1 MKSRQLSRRA
11 LLRGAGGI
19 SVALPWLEIMAPRKA
34 YAAAP
39 KRFIVA
45 FTPNGTNNYEQ
56 FMPKGAGANFTLG
69 TETSPLL
76 PWKSKLLALSNINA
90 VSALNSEGDQ
100 HGVGMA
106 EVLTATRWAK
116 GPAVDDVPIWGGG
129 ISIDQRI
136 AQDVGKA
143 TMFPSLELGV
153 QTTLGTEGSGVHPFS
168 RMVYK
173 SAATPVPAIEDPRET
188 FKRLFSNLATSG
200 GGGDTGGIE
209 KARLQR
215 KSVLDFVKEDFQQL
229 SPLLSKRDRQKMDQ
243 HFSAISEIEKRLG
256 GTTTVAVG
264 CRKPA
269 EPAATLDVKN
279 PANFPQIGKL
289 QTDLLAVALACDL
302 TRVATLQWSW
312 ARSDLAH
319 TWIGVK
325 DSHHDLSHGAAS
337 ATLSSINKWYA
348 EQVAYLCK
356 ALDGFDEGG
365 KTLLDNSVVWWS
377 SDVSFGPTHSFTNIR
392 AFLIGSCGGY
402 FKTGQ
407 HVDYGEGSN
416 ATNNQLMVTFMRAMG
431 VQATQFGE
439 AAAAQGP
446 LAGSITA

>member
-19 SVALPWLEIMAPRKA
+19 SIALPWLEIMAPRKA
-34 YAAAP
+34 HAAAP

-45 FTPNGTNNYEQ
+45 FTPNGTNNFDQ
-56 FMPKGAGANFTLG
+56 FTPQGIGANFTLG
-69 TETSPLL
+69 TETAPLT
-76 PWKSKLLALSNINA
+76 PWKSKLLALSGITA
-90 VSALNSEGDQ
+90 ASAIESEGDQ
-100 HGVGMA
+100 HAVGMA
-106 EVLTATRWAK
+106 AALTGARWTK
-116 GPAVDDVPIWGGG
+116 GPVVDDVPIWGGG

-143 TMFPSLELGV
+143 TTFPSLELGV
-153 QTTLGTEGSGVHPFS
+153 QTTLGTEGAGVHPFS

-173 SAATPVPAIEDPRET
+173 SAATPVPAVEDPRET
-188 FKRLFSNLATSG
+188 FKRLFSNLSAN
-200 GGGDTGGIE
+200 GGGDTSGLD
-209 KARLQR
+209 KARRQR
-215 KSVLDFVKEDFQQL
+215 KSVLDFVKEDYQQL
-229 SPLLSKRDRQKMDQ
+229 TPRLGARDRQKIDQ
-243 HFSAISEIEKRLG
+243 HFTAIAEIEKRLS
-256 GTTTVAVG
+256 TPNVVVLG
-264 CRKPA
+264 CKKPT
-269 EPAATLDVKN
+269 EPAANLDVKN
-279 PANFPQIGKL
+279 PASFPQIGKL

-312 ARSDLAH
+312 ARSDVAM

-365 KTLLDNSVVWWS
+365 TTLLDNSVVWWS
-377 SDVSFGPTHSFTNIR
+377 SDISFGPTHSFTNIR
-392 AFLIGSCGGY
+392 AFLLGSCGGY

-407 HVDYGEGSN
+407 HIDYGSQTV
-416 ATNNQLMVTFMRAMG
+416 TNNQLMVTLMRAMG
-431 VQATQFGE
+431 ISATHFGE
-439 AAAAQGP
+439 PSALQGP
-446 LAGSITA
+446 LPGSITK